1 MTERWWRES
10 ESVRSAM
17 DDRRELRAREIRDS
31 ESQRNP
37 FLLLIAP
44 YREPKLEKGGE
55 YRLSA
60 MEDK

>member
-10 ESVRSAM
+10 ESLRSAM
-17 DDRRELRAREIRDS
+17 DDRREGTREIRKS

-44 YREPKLEKGGE
+44 YRERKLERGGE